1 MLQSPE
7 SEAAHRGT
15 TWRGMKRTTKI
26 SRISK
31 RQTKSSSKAPLAIAA
46 SAAFTIFTI
55 SMVVIALLASAG
67 VGAYRYYQSVVPD
80 GVQAL
85 INYEQQPYQV
95 STVED
100 RQGHVLQDLVNPSLG
115 IRQIIPLTQIPKN
128 LINATIDTENRT
140 FYNDPGIDPV
150 RLFKASLHD
159 VNGGG
164 LQGGSTL
171 TQQLVKLGVFGS
183 LAGTTRKLDQTNVQ
197 RKLQEIFIAVG
208 ATQHLKKDGILEMYL
223 NTIPYG
229 NFTFGAEAAANYYF
243 GRHASQLDL
252 AECALLAGLPQ
263 APSQYD
269 PVHHRSLAVRRQH
282 IVLQGMLDQGH
293 ISRADYDVAVAEP
306 LEFVFQNPV
315 VHNAYKTIE
324 SYFVDWLINTYLQDP
339 ANLQAFNL
347 PDLRV
352 PHDVYRGFVFRTTLD
367 PSWQN
372 LAQGIVQ
379 SQVAN
384 QGYLNMKDGALVA
397 IDPRSNEIKA
407 MVGGIGFNAP
417 IDGAQYNMAWQT
429 RQPGSSFKPFMYA
442 TAFEHGHF
450 PAESI
455 DDSYV
460 SFPAGDGS
468 APYVPKNYDLGYHGL
483 VTIRQALANS
493 YNVPAVKTL
502 NNLIPAGGD
511 ISKNIQ
517 EVLNTAN
524 RMGYHLKVQDPKK
537 SGLAFALGT
546 DEGRLL
552 EEVNAYTVFAN
563 NGTYRPYMPIMA
575 IYRRLSGGGLKQ
587 IWQYHTPQGVQV
599 LAPQFA
605 YQITSILSDT
615 AAKVPAFGQAAFDLL
630 GLPDRPLA
638 AKTGT
643 TSDFKDNLTLGYT
656 PNLTVGVWVG
666 NPDNTPMYNSTGITG
681 AAPIFH
687 EFVQKISATLPPMQ
701 FIMPT
706 GIITATVARYA
717 PLNGLPGISA
727 SGVTDIFAAGTV
739 PNSYD
744 QPSQDVV
751 NGKPGQATDASGN
764 PSTGTDPAATGGAA
778 ACHGGRYT
786 YQTVIVKGKTQ
797 YQFTCV

>member
-1 MLQSPE
+1 
-7 SEAAHRGT
+7 
-15 TWRGMKRTTKI
+15 MKRTTKI

-31 RQTKSSSKAPLAIAA
+31 RQTKSASKAPLAIAA
-46 SAAFTIFTI
+46 SAVLTIFTI
-55 SMVVIALLASAG
+55 STVVIALLASAG

-80 GVQAL
+80 GVQTL
-85 INYEQQPYQV
+85 INYEHEPFQV

-100 RQGHVLQDLVNPSLG
+100 RQGHVLQDLVNPDLG
-115 IRQIIPLTQIPKN
+115 IRQIIPLSQIPKN

-171 TQQLVKLGVFGS
+171 TQQLVKLGVLSAQAGS
-183 LAGTTRKLDQTNVQ
+183 ARKLDQANLQ
-197 RKLQEIFIAVG
+197 RKLQEIFIAIG
-208 ATQHLKKDGILEMYL
+208 ATQRLKKDGILEMYL

-269 PVHHRSLAVRRQH
+269 PVHHRSLAIRRQH
-282 IVLQGMLDQGH
+282 VVLQGMLDQGH
-293 ISRADYDVAVAEP
+293 IGRTEYDAAVAEP
-306 LEFVFQNPV
+306 LNFVFQNPV

-339 ANLQAFNL
+339 ANLQAFKL
-347 PDLRV
+347 PDLQV

-367 PSWQN
+367 PGWQN

-379 SQVAN
+379 NQVAS
-384 QGYLNMKDGALVA
+384 QGDRNMQDGALVA

-417 IDGAQYNMAWQT
+417 INGAQYNMAWVA

-468 APYVPKNYDLGYHGL
+468 APYVPQNYDLGYHGL

-502 NNLIPAGGD
+502 NNLIPGGGD
-511 ISKNIQ
+511 VAKNIQ

-524 RMGYHLKVQDPKK
+524 RMGYHVKHDPKK
-537 SGLAFALGT
+537 TGLSFALGT
-546 DEGRLL
+546 DSGRLL
-552 EEVNAYTVFAN
+552 EEVNAYTVFDN

-575 IYRRLSGGGLKQ
+575 IYRRLPGGGLKQ
-587 IWQYHTPQGVQV
+587 VWQYRTPQGVQV

-630 GLPDRPLA
+630 GLADRALA

-656 PNLTVGVWVG
+656 PNLAVGVWVG
-666 NPDNTPMYNSTGITG
+666 NPNDTPMIDSTGITG

-687 EFVQKISATLPPMQ
+687 EFVQRISATLPPEQ
-701 FIMPT
+701 FTMPT

-717 PLNGLPGISA
+717 PLNGLPGIA
-727 SGVTDIFAAGTV
+727 SNGVTDIFAAGTV
-739 PNSYD
+739 PNGYD
-744 QPSQDVV
+744 QPSLDVI
-751 NGKPGQATDASGN
+751 NGKPGQATGTAGN
-764 PSTGTDPAATGGAA
+764 PNAATDPAAGGAA

-786 YQTVIVKGKTQ
+786 YQTVIVNGKTQ

>member
-1 MLQSPE
+1 
-7 SEAAHRGT
+7 
-15 TWRGMKRTTKI
+15 MKRTTKI

-31 RQTKSSSKAPLAIAA
+31 RQTKSASKAPLAIAA
-46 SAAFTIFTI
+46 SAVLTIFTI
-55 SMVVIALLASAG
+55 STVVIALLASAG

-80 GVQAL
+80 GVQTL
-85 INYEQQPYQV
+85 INYEHEPFQV

-100 RQGHVLQDLVNPSLG
+100 RQGHVLQDLVNPDLG
-115 IRQIIPLTQIPKN
+115 IRQIIPLSQIPKN

-171 TQQLVKLGVFGS
+171 TQQLVKLGVLSAQAGS
-183 LAGTTRKLDQTNVQ
+183 ARKLDQANLQ
-197 RKLQEIFIAVG
+197 RKLQEIFIAIG
-208 ATQHLKKDGILEMYL
+208 ATQRLKKDGILEMYL

-269 PVHHRSLAVRRQH
+269 PVHHRSLAIRRQH
-282 IVLQGMLDQGH
+282 VVLQGMLDQGH
-293 ISRADYDVAVAEP
+293 IGRTEYDAAVAEP
-306 LEFVFQNPV
+306 LNFVFQNPV

-339 ANLQAFNL
+339 ANLQAFKL
-347 PDLRV
+347 PDLQV

-367 PSWQN
+367 PGWQN

-379 SQVAN
+379 NQVAS
-384 QGYLNMKDGALVA
+384 QGDRNMQDGALVA

-417 IDGAQYNMAWQT
+417 INGAQYNMAWVA

-468 APYVPKNYDLGYHGL
+468 APYVPQNYDLGYHGL

-502 NNLIPAGGD
+502 NNLIPGGGD
-511 ISKNIQ
+511 VAKNIQ

-524 RMGYHLKVQDPKK
+524 RMGYHVKHDPKK
-537 SGLAFALGT
+537 TGLSFALGT
-546 DEGRLL
+546 DSGRLL
-552 EEVNAYTVFAN
+552 EEVNAYTVFDN

-575 IYRRLSGGGLKQ
+575 IYRRLPGGGLKQ
-587 IWQYHTPQGVQV
+587 VWQYRTPQGVQV

-630 GLPDRPLA
+630 GLADRALA

-656 PNLTVGVWVG
+656 PNLAVGVWVG
-666 NPDNTPMYNSTGITG
+666 NPNDTPMIDSTGITG

-687 EFVQKISATLPPMQ
+687 EFVQRISATLPLEQ
-701 FIMPT
+701 FTMPT

-717 PLNGLPGISA
+717 PLNGLPGIA
-727 SGVTDIFAAGTV
+727 SNGVTDIFAAGTV
-739 PNSYD
+739 PNGYD
-744 QPSQDVV
+744 QPSLDVI
-751 NGKPGQATDASGN
+751 NGKPGQATGTAGN
-764 PSTGTDPAATGGAA
+764 PNAATDPAAGGAA

-786 YQTVIVKGKTQ
+786 
-797 YQFTCV
+797 

>member
-1 MLQSPE
+1 
-7 SEAAHRGT
+7 
-15 TWRGMKRTTKI
+15 MKRTTKI

-31 RQTKSSSKAPLAIAA
+31 RQTKSASKAPLAIAA
-46 SAAFTIFTI
+46 SAVLTIFTI
-55 SMVVIALLASAG
+55 STVVIALLASAG

-80 GVQAL
+80 GVQKL
-85 INYEQQPYQV
+85 INYEHEPFQV

-100 RQGHVLQDLVNPSLG
+100 RQGHVLQDLVNPALG

-171 TQQLVKLGVFGS
+171 TQQLVKLGALSAQAGS
-183 LAGTTRKLDQTNVQ
+183 ARRLDQANLQ
-197 RKLQEIFIAVG
+197 RKLQEIFIAIG
-208 ATQHLKKDGILEMYL
+208 ATQRLKKDGILEMYL

-282 IVLQGMLDQGH
+282 IVLQGMLDQRH
-293 ISRADYDVAVAEP
+293 IGRTEYEAAVAEP
-306 LEFVFQNPV
+306 LDFVFQNPV

-339 ANLQAFNL
+339 ANLQAFKL
-347 PDLRV
+347 PDLQV
-352 PHDVYRGFVFRTTLD
+352 PDDVYRGFVFRTTLD
-367 PSWQN
+367 PGWQN

-379 SQVAN
+379 NQVAS
-384 QGYLNMKDGALVA
+384 QGDRNMQDGALVA

-417 IDGAQYNMAWQT
+417 INGAQYNMAWQA

-450 PAESI
+450 PGESI

-460 SFPAGDGS
+460 SYPSGGS
-468 APYVPKNYDLGYHGL
+468 DPPYVPLNYDLGYHGL

-502 NNLIPAGGD
+502 NNLIPGGGD
-511 ISKNIQ
+511 VAKNIQ

-524 RMGYHLKVQDPKK
+524 RMGYHVLHNPKK
-537 SGLAFALGT
+537 TGLSFTLGT
-546 DEGRLL
+546 DSGRLL
-552 EEVNAYTVFAN
+552 EEVNAYTVFDN

-575 IYRRLSGGGLKQ
+575 IYRRLPGGGLKQ
-587 IWQYHTPQGVQV
+587 IWQYRTPQGVQV

-630 GLPDRPLA
+630 GLADRPLA

-656 PNLTVGVWVG
+656 PNLAVGVWVG
-666 NPDNTPMYNSTGITG
+666 NPNDTPMIDSTGITG

-687 EFVQKISATLPPMQ
+687 EFVQRISATLPPEQ
-701 FIMPT
+701 FTMPT

-717 PLNGLPGISA
+717 PLNGLPGIAS

-739 PNSYD
+739 PNGYD
-744 QPSQDVV
+744 QPSLDVI
-751 NGKPGQATDASGN
+751 NGKPGQATGTAGN
-764 PSTGTDPAATGGAA
+764 PNAATDPAAGGAA

-786 YQTVIVKGKTQ
+786 YQTVIVNGKTQ

>member
-1 MLQSPE
+1 
-7 SEAAHRGT
+7 
-15 TWRGMKRTTKI
+15 MKRTTKI

-31 RQTKSSSKAPLAIAA
+31 RQTKSASKAPLAIAA
-46 SAAFTIFTI
+46 SAVLIIFTI
-55 SMVVIALLASAG
+55 STVVIALLASAG

-80 GVQAL
+80 GVQKL
-85 INYEQQPYQV
+85 INYEHEPFQV

-100 RQGHVLQDLVNPSLG
+100 RQGHVLQDLVNPALG

-171 TQQLVKLGVFGS
+171 TQQLVKLGVLSAQAGS
-183 LAGTTRKLDQTNVQ
+183 ARKLDQANVQ
-197 RKLQEIFIAVG
+197 RKLQEIFIAIG
-208 ATQHLKKDGILEMYL
+208 ATQRLKKDGILEMYL

-293 ISRADYDVAVAEP
+293 IGHTEYEAAVAEP
-306 LEFVFQNPV
+306 LDFVFQNPV

-339 ANLQAFNL
+339 ANLQAFKL
-347 PDLRV
+347 PDLQA
-352 PHDVYRGFVFRTTLD
+352 PDDVYRGFVFRTTLD
-367 PSWQN
+367 PGWQN

-379 SQVAN
+379 NQVAS
-384 QGYLNMKDGALVA
+384 QGDRNMQDGALVA

-417 IDGAQYNMAWQT
+417 INGAQYNMAWVA

-460 SFPAGDGS
+460 AFPAGDGS
-468 APYVPKNYDLGYHGL
+468 APYVPQNYDLSYHGL

-502 NNLIPAGGD
+502 NNLIPGGGD
-511 ISKNIQ
+511 VTKNIQ

-524 RMGYHLKVQDPKK
+524 RMGYHVKHDPKK
-537 SGLAFALGT
+537 TGLSFALGT
-546 DEGRLL
+546 DSGRLL
-552 EEVNAYTVFAN
+552 EEVNAYTVFDN

-575 IYRRLSGGGLKQ
+575 IYRRLPGGGLKQ
-587 IWQYHTPQGVQV
+587 VWQYRTPQGVQV

-630 GLPDRPLA
+630 GLADRPLA

-656 PNLTVGVWVG
+656 PNLAVGVWVG
-666 NPDNTPMYNSTGITG
+666 NPNDTPMIDSTGITG

-687 EFVQKISATLPPMQ
+687 EFVQRISATLPLEQ
-701 FIMPT
+701 FTMPT

-717 PLNGLPGISA
+717 PLNGLPGIA
-727 SGVTDIFAAGTV
+727 SNGVTDIFAAGTV
-739 PNSYD
+739 PNGYD
-744 QPSQDVV
+744 QPSLDVI
-751 NGKPGQATDASGN
+751 NGKPGQATGTAGN
-764 PSTGTDPAATGGAA
+764 PNAATDPAAGGAA

-786 YQTVIVKGKTQ
+786 YQTVIVNGKTQ

>member
-1 MLQSPE
+1 
-7 SEAAHRGT
+7 
-15 TWRGMKRTTKI
+15 MKRTTKI

-31 RQTKSSSKAPLAIAA
+31 RQTKSASKAPLAIAA
-46 SAAFTIFTI
+46 SAVLTIFTI
-55 SMVVIALLASAG
+55 STVVIALLASAG

-80 GVQAL
+80 GVQKL
-85 INYEQQPYQV
+85 INYEHEPYQV

-100 RQGHVLQDLVNPSLG
+100 RQGHVLQDLVNPALG

-171 TQQLVKLGVFGS
+171 TQQLVKLGALSAQAGS
-183 LAGTTRKLDQTNVQ
+183 ARRLDQANLQ
-197 RKLQEIFIAVG
+197 RKLQEIFIAIG
-208 ATQHLKKDGILEMYL
+208 ATQRLKKDGILEMYL

-282 IVLQGMLDQGH
+282 IVLQGMLDQRH
-293 ISRADYDVAVAEP
+293 IGRTEYEAAVAEP
-306 LEFVFQNPV
+306 LDFVFQNPV

-339 ANLQAFNL
+339 ANLQAFKL
-347 PDLRV
+347 PDLQV
-352 PHDVYRGFVFRTTLD
+352 PDDVYRGFVFRTTLD
-367 PSWQN
+367 PGWQN

-379 SQVAN
+379 NQVAS
-384 QGYLNMKDGALVA
+384 QGDRNMQDGALVA

-417 IDGAQYNMAWQT
+417 INGAQYNMAWQA

-450 PAESI
+450 PGESI

-460 SFPAGDGS
+460 SYPSGGS
-468 APYVPKNYDLGYHGL
+468 DPPYVPLNYDLGYHGL

-502 NNLIPAGGD
+502 NNLIPGGGD
-511 ISKNIQ
+511 VAKNIQ

-524 RMGYHLKVQDPKK
+524 RMGYHVLHNPKK
-537 SGLAFALGT
+537 TGLSFTLGT
-546 DEGRLL
+546 DSGRLL
-552 EEVNAYTVFAN
+552 EEVNAYTVFDN

-575 IYRRLSGGGLKQ
+575 IYRRLPGGGLKQ
-587 IWQYHTPQGVQV
+587 IWQYRTPQGVQV

-630 GLPDRPLA
+630 GLADRPLA

-656 PNLTVGVWVG
+656 PNLAVGVWVG
-666 NPDNTPMYNSTGITG
+666 NPNDTPMIDSTGITG

-687 EFVQKISATLPPMQ
+687 EFVQKISTTLPPEQ
-701 FIMPT
+701 FTMPT

-717 PLNGLPGISA
+717 PLNGLPGIAS

-739 PNSYD
+739 PNGYD
-744 QPSQDVV
+744 QPSLDVI
-751 NGKPGQATDASGN
+751 NGKPGQATGTAGN
-764 PSTGTDPAATGGAA
+764 PNAATDPAAGGAA

-786 YQTVIVKGKTQ
+786 YQTVIVNGKTQ

>member
-1 MLQSPE
+1 
-7 SEAAHRGT
+7 
-15 TWRGMKRTTKI
+15 MKRTTKI

-31 RQTKSSSKAPLAIAA
+31 RQTKSASKAPLAIAA
-46 SAAFTIFTI
+46 SAVLIIFTI
-55 SMVVIALLASAG
+55 STVVIALLASAG

-80 GVQAL
+80 GVQKL
-85 INYEQQPYQV
+85 INYEHEPFQV

-100 RQGHVLQDLVNPSLG
+100 RQGHVLQDLVNPALG

-171 TQQLVKLGVFGS
+171 TQQLVKLGALSAQAGS
-183 LAGTTRKLDQTNVQ
+183 ARKLDQANVQ
-197 RKLQEIFIAVG
+197 RKLQEIFIAIG
-208 ATQHLKKDGILEMYL
+208 ATQRLKKDGILEMYL

-293 ISRADYDVAVAEP
+293 IGHTEYEAAVAEP
-306 LEFVFQNPV
+306 LDFVFQNPV

-339 ANLQAFNL
+339 ANLQAFKL
-347 PDLRV
+347 PDLQV

-367 PSWQN
+367 PGWQN

-379 SQVAN
+379 NQVAS
-384 QGYLNMKDGALVA
+384 QGDRNMQDGALVA

-417 IDGAQYNMAWQT
+417 INGAQYNMAWVA

-460 SFPAGDGS
+460 AFPAGDGS
-468 APYVPKNYDLGYHGL
+468 APYVPQNYDLSYHGL

-502 NNLIPAGGD
+502 NNLIPGGGD
-511 ISKNIQ
+511 VTKNIQ

-524 RMGYHLKVQDPKK
+524 RMGYHVKHDPKK
-537 SGLAFALGT
+537 TGLSFALGT
-546 DEGRLL
+546 DSGRLL
-552 EEVNAYTVFAN
+552 EEVNAYTVFDN

-575 IYRRLSGGGLKQ
+575 IYRRLPGGGLKQ
-587 IWQYHTPQGVQV
+587 VWQYRTPQGVQV

-630 GLPDRPLA
+630 GLADRPLA

-656 PNLTVGVWVG
+656 PNLAVGVWVG
-666 NPDNTPMYNSTGITG
+666 NPNDTPMIDSTGITG

-687 EFVQKISATLPPMQ
+687 EFVQRISATLPLEQ
-701 FIMPT
+701 FTMPT

-717 PLNGLPGISA
+717 PLNGLPGIA
-727 SGVTDIFAAGTV
+727 SNGVTDIFAAGTV
-739 PNSYD
+739 PNGYD
-744 QPSQDVV
+744 QPSLDVI
-751 NGKPGQATDASGN
+751 NGKPGQATGTAGN
-764 PSTGTDPAATGGAA
+764 PNAATDPAAGGAA

-786 YQTVIVKGKTQ
+786 YQTVIVNGKTQ

>member
-1 MLQSPE
+1 
-7 SEAAHRGT
+7 
-15 TWRGMKRTTKI
+15 MKRTTKI

-31 RQTKSSSKAPLAIAA
+31 RQTKSASKAPLAIAA
-46 SAAFTIFTI
+46 SAVLIIFTI
-55 SMVVIALLASAG
+55 STVVIALLASAG

-80 GVQAL
+80 GVQKL
-85 INYEQQPYQV
+85 INYEHEPFQV

-100 RQGHVLQDLVNPSLG
+100 RQGHVLQDLVNPALG

-171 TQQLVKLGVFGS
+171 TQQLVKLGALSAQAGS
-183 LAGTTRKLDQTNVQ
+183 ARKLDQANVQ
-197 RKLQEIFIAVG
+197 RKLQEIFIAIG
-208 ATQHLKKDGILEMYL
+208 ATQRLKKDGILEMYL

-293 ISRADYDVAVAEP
+293 IGHTEYEAAVAEP
-306 LEFVFQNPV
+306 LDFVFQNPV

-339 ANLQAFNL
+339 ANLQAFKL
-347 PDLRV
+347 PDLQA
-352 PHDVYRGFVFRTTLD
+352 PDDVYRGFVFRTTLD
-367 PSWQN
+367 PGWQN

-379 SQVAN
+379 NQVAS
-384 QGYLNMKDGALVA
+384 QGDRNMQDGALVA

-417 IDGAQYNMAWQT
+417 INGAQYNMAWVA

-460 SFPAGDGS
+460 AFPAGDGS
-468 APYVPKNYDLGYHGL
+468 APYVPQNYDLSYHGL

-502 NNLIPAGGD
+502 NNLIPGGGD
-511 ISKNIQ
+511 VTKNIQ

-524 RMGYHLKVQDPKK
+524 RMGYHVKHDPKK
-537 SGLAFALGT
+537 TGLSFALGT
-546 DEGRLL
+546 DSGRLL
-552 EEVNAYTVFAN
+552 EEVNAYTVFDN

-575 IYRRLSGGGLKQ
+575 IYRRLPGGGLKQ
-587 IWQYHTPQGVQV
+587 VWQYRTPQGVQV

-630 GLPDRPLA
+630 GLADRPLA

-656 PNLTVGVWVG
+656 PNLAVGVWVG
-666 NPDNTPMYNSTGITG
+666 NPNDTPMIDSTGITG

-687 EFVQKISATLPPMQ
+687 EFVQRISATLPLEQ
-701 FIMPT
+701 FTMPT

-717 PLNGLPGISA
+717 PLNGLPGIA
-727 SGVTDIFAAGTV
+727 SNGVTDIFAAGTV
-739 PNSYD
+739 PNGYD
-744 QPSQDVV
+744 QPSLDVI
-751 NGKPGQATDASGN
+751 NGKPGQATGTAGN
-764 PSTGTDPAATGGAA
+764 PNAATDPAAGGAA

-786 YQTVIVKGKTQ
+786 YQTVIVNGKTQ

>member
-1 MLQSPE
+1 
-7 SEAAHRGT
+7 
-15 TWRGMKRTTKI
+15 MKRTTKI

-31 RQTKSSSKAPLAIAA
+31 RQTKSASKAPLAIAA
-46 SAAFTIFTI
+46 SAVLTIFTI
-55 SMVVIALLASAG
+55 STVVIALLASAG

-80 GVQAL
+80 GVQTL
-85 INYEQQPYQV
+85 INYEHEPFQV

-100 RQGHVLQDLVNPSLG
+100 RQGHVLQDLVNPDLG
-115 IRQIIPLTQIPKN
+115 IRQIIPLSQIPKN

-171 TQQLVKLGVFGS
+171 TQQLVKLGVLSAQAGS
-183 LAGTTRKLDQTNVQ
+183 ARKLDQANLQ
-197 RKLQEIFIAVG
+197 RKLQEIFIAIG
-208 ATQHLKKDGILEMYL
+208 ATQRLKKDGILEMYL

-269 PVHHRSLAVRRQH
+269 PVHHRSLAIRRQH
-282 IVLQGMLDQGH
+282 VVLQGMLDQGH
-293 ISRADYDVAVAEP
+293 IGRTEYDAAVAEP
-306 LEFVFQNPV
+306 LNFVFQNPV

-339 ANLQAFNL
+339 ANLQAFKL
-347 PDLRV
+347 PDLQV

-367 PSWQN
+367 PGWQN

-379 SQVAN
+379 NQVAS
-384 QGYLNMKDGALVA
+384 QGDRNMQDGALVA

-417 IDGAQYNMAWQT
+417 INGAQYNMAWVA

-468 APYVPKNYDLGYHGL
+468 APYVPQNYDLGYHGL

-502 NNLIPAGGD
+502 NNLIPGGGD
-511 ISKNIQ
+511 VAKNIQ

-524 RMGYHLKVQDPKK
+524 RMGYHVKHDPKK
-537 SGLAFALGT
+537 TGLSFALGT
-546 DEGRLL
+546 DSGRLL
-552 EEVNAYTVFAN
+552 EEVNAYTVFDN

-575 IYRRLSGGGLKQ
+575 IYRRLPGGGLKQ
-587 IWQYHTPQGVQV
+587 VWQYRTPQGVQV

-630 GLPDRPLA
+630 GLADRALA

-656 PNLTVGVWVG
+656 PNLAVGVWVG
-666 NPDNTPMYNSTGITG
+666 NPNDTPMIDSTGITG

-687 EFVQKISATLPPMQ
+687 EFVQRISATLPLEQ
-701 FIMPT
+701 FTMPT

-717 PLNGLPGISA
+717 PLNGLPGIA
-727 SGVTDIFAAGTV
+727 SNGVTDIFAAGTV
-739 PNSYD
+739 PNGYD
-744 QPSQDVV
+744 QPSLDVI
-751 NGKPGQATDASGN
+751 NGKPGQATGTAGN
-764 PSTGTDPAATGGAA
+764 PNAATDPAAGGAA

-786 YQTVIVKGKTQ
+786 YQTVIVNGKTQ

>member
-1 MLQSPE
+1 
-7 SEAAHRGT
+7 
-15 TWRGMKRTTKI
+15 MKRTTKI

-31 RQTKSSSKAPLAIAA
+31 RQTKSASKAPLAIAA
-46 SAAFTIFTI
+46 SAVLTIFTI
-55 SMVVIALLASAG
+55 STVVIALLASAG

-80 GVQAL
+80 GVQKL
-85 INYEQQPYQV
+85 INYEHEPYQV

-100 RQGHVLQDLVNPSLG
+100 RQGHVLQDLVNPALG

-171 TQQLVKLGVFGS
+171 TQQLVKLGALSAQAGS
-183 LAGTTRKLDQTNVQ
+183 ARRLDQANLQ
-197 RKLQEIFIAVG
+197 RKLQEIFIAIG
-208 ATQHLKKDGILEMYL
+208 ATQRLKKDGILEMYL

-282 IVLQGMLDQGH
+282 IVLQGMLDQRH
-293 ISRADYDVAVAEP
+293 IGRTEYEAAVAEP
-306 LEFVFQNPV
+306 LDFVFQNPV

-339 ANLQAFNL
+339 ANLQAFKL
-347 PDLRV
+347 PDLQV
-352 PHDVYRGFVFRTTLD
+352 PDDVYRGFVFRTTLD
-367 PSWQN
+367 PGWQN

-379 SQVAN
+379 NQVAS
-384 QGYLNMKDGALVA
+384 QGDRNMQDGALVA

-417 IDGAQYNMAWQT
+417 INGAQYNMAWQA

-460 SFPAGDGS
+460 SYPSGGS
-468 APYVPKNYDLGYHGL
+468 DPPYVPLNYDLGYHGL

-502 NNLIPAGGD
+502 NNLIPGGGD
-511 ISKNIQ
+511 VAKNIQ

-524 RMGYHLKVQDPKK
+524 RMGYHVLHNPKK
-537 SGLAFALGT
+537 TGLSFTLGT
-546 DEGRLL
+546 DSGRLL
-552 EEVNAYTVFAN
+552 EEVNAYTVFDN

-575 IYRRLSGGGLKQ
+575 IYRRLPGGGLKQ
-587 IWQYHTPQGVQV
+587 IWQYRTPQGVQV

-630 GLPDRPLA
+630 GLADRPLA

-656 PNLTVGVWVG
+656 PNLAVGVWVG
-666 NPDNTPMYNSTGITG
+666 NPNDTPMIDSTGITG

-687 EFVQKISATLPPMQ
+687 EFVQRISATLPPEQ
-701 FIMPT
+701 FTMPT

-717 PLNGLPGISA
+717 PLNGLPGIAS

-739 PNSYD
+739 PNGYD
-744 QPSQDVV
+744 QPSLDVV
-751 NGKPGQATDASGN
+751 NGKPGQATGTVGN
-764 PSTGTDPAATGGAA
+764 PSAATDPAAGGAA

-786 YQTVIVKGKTQ
+786 YQTVIVNGKTQ